1 MNIDF
6 WDSLKDDFLHFITVA
21 GIRLVYAAVAI
32 ILGLFL
38 IRMIKA
44 FVRRLGDR
52 SHADPSLFSFVYS
65 LIKVILF
72 ALLTFVVG
80 VILGIQASAFLTL
93 VGAIGIA
100 VGLALQGSL
109 SNFAGGILILLFKPF
124 KIGDE
129 ITIDNLT
136 GIVERIDILYTR
148 IRTFDGKMITIP
160 NGKVSNSSVENGSTF
175 AERRVDIIL
184 NIPFAQDVDQLRQI
198 ITLALAQHPKVLS
211 DRPVQLWVSAFS
223 ESSMKMSARCWCNS
237 EDYWQVYWDQIE
249 VVQETLYRYNIQ
261 LAVPKRELYDP
272 KANLEK

>member
-6 WDSLKDDFLHFITVA
+6 WDSLKDDFLHFITAA
-21 GIRLVYAAVAI
+21 GIRLVYATVAI

-38 IRMIKA
+38 IRVIKA
-44 FVRRLGDR
+44 FVRRVGDR

-65 LIKVILF
+65 LIKVVLF

-80 VILGIQASAFLTL
+80 VIQGIQASAFLTL

-175 AERRVDIIL
+175 AERRVDIML
-184 NIPFAQDVDQLRQI
+184 NIPFAQDVNQLRQI
-198 ITLALAQHPKVLS
+198 ITAALAQHPKVLS
-211 DRPVQLWVSAFS
+211 DRPVQLWVSVFS

-249 VVQETLYRYNIQ
+249 VVQETLYRHNIQ